1 MKAKTRK
8 VLIISG
14 AVVLALIAIRL
25 MFTRNTL
32 PFGAFLLAG
41 IALAYLIW
49 RAFVKNSKEELR
61 QSARRESM
69 LSEQISSLKQT
80 IDLLNRELEEKN
92 NSKINVV
99 GLNPILH
106 LAVLNID
113 SSFTR
118 PYIRQKDNISF
129 FGALR
134 AEISAEYGIKMEDV
148 LFKYDRDSNSLFL
161 KNFHPEG
168 GFGYTGKSHTSGLS
182 AVGALCMQL
191 MGQGNHDA
199 VKKTLK
205 VMDDWTLG
213 WGGSGAMIEDKK
225 SGTKKPIPLPPGV
238 PTFKQNLGSGTA
250 PQYYAYYATQ
260 AMFQA
265 GGDRWK
271 RWNKM
276 MSEVYPK
283 VQIVT
288 KKGESKYVDHKGQPQ
303 DIGYFQNDDQY
314 GDRPVMDTCLATLQL
329 EVYYRYLPT
338 FKEVKVDDAEIVLG
352 ADDEK
357 SVKTTIEW

>member
-8 VLIISG
+8 LLIISG

-161 KNFHPEG
+161 KNFHPG
-168 GFGYTGKSHTSGLS
+168 LISYSRKQLNWDFANAYKNVNILGKQVYLPADAYAKSTSDELRRDLEIEIDERKIEEFDWLS
-182 AVGALCMQL
+182 PMISSQVCDVLKL
-191 MGQGNHDA
+191 MIG
-199 VKKTLK
+199 K
-205 VMDDWTLG
+205 
-213 WGGSGAMIEDKK
+213 
-225 SGTKKPIPLPPGV
+225 PGV
-238 PTFKQNLGSGTA
+238 NVIL
-250 PQYYAYYATQ
+250 
-260 AMFQA
+260 
-265 GGDRWK
+265 
-271 RWNKM
+271 
-276 MSEVYPK
+276 
-283 VQIVT
+283 
-288 KKGESKYVDHKGQPQ
+288 
-303 DIGYFQNDDQY
+303 
-314 GDRPVMDTCLATLQL
+314 
-329 EVYYRYLPT
+329 LP
-338 FKEVKVDDAEIVLG
+338 DDAEVPSLEEG
-352 ADDEK
+352 QNPDF
-357 SVKTTIEW
+357 VKFAQIKEILSIPEPEPEESAPQEDAL

>member
-1 MKAKTRK
+1 M
-8 VLIISG
+8 IISG

-49 RAFVKNSKEELR
+49 KAFVKNSKEELR

-148 LFKYDRDSNSLFL
+148 LFKYDRGSNSLFL
-161 KNFHPEG
+161 KNFHPG
-168 GFGYTGKSHTSGLS
+168 LISYSRKQLNWDFANAYKNVNILGKQVYLPADAYAKTTSDELRRDLEIEIDERKIEEFDWLS
-182 AVGALCMQL
+182 PMISSQVCDVLKL
-191 MGQGNHDA
+191 MIG
-199 VKKTLK
+199 K
-205 VMDDWTLG
+205 
-213 WGGSGAMIEDKK
+213 
-225 SGTKKPIPLPPGV
+225 PGV
-238 PTFKQNLGSGTA
+238 NVIL
-250 PQYYAYYATQ
+250 
-260 AMFQA
+260 
-265 GGDRWK
+265 
-271 RWNKM
+271 
-276 MSEVYPK
+276 
-283 VQIVT
+283 
-288 KKGESKYVDHKGQPQ
+288 
-303 DIGYFQNDDQY
+303 
-314 GDRPVMDTCLATLQL
+314 
-329 EVYYRYLPT
+329 LP
-338 FKEVKVDDAEIVLG
+338 DDAEVPSLEEG
-352 ADDEK
+352 QNSDF
-357 SVKTTIEW
+357 VKFAQIKEILSIPEPEPEESTPQEAAL

>member
-8 VLIISG
+8 ILIISG

-25 MFTRNTL
+25 MFTRSTL

-161 KNFHPEG
+161 KNFHPG
-168 GFGYTGKSHTSGLS
+168 LISYSRKQLNWDFANAYKNVNILGKQVYLPADAYAKSTSDELRRDLEIEIDERKIEEFDWLS
-182 AVGALCMQL
+182 PMISSQVCDVLKL
-191 MGQGNHDA
+191 MIG
-199 VKKTLK
+199 K
-205 VMDDWTLG
+205 
-213 WGGSGAMIEDKK
+213 
-225 SGTKKPIPLPPGV
+225 PGV
-238 PTFKQNLGSGTA
+238 NVIL
-250 PQYYAYYATQ
+250 
-260 AMFQA
+260 
-265 GGDRWK
+265 
-271 RWNKM
+271 
-276 MSEVYPK
+276 
-283 VQIVT
+283 
-288 KKGESKYVDHKGQPQ
+288 
-303 DIGYFQNDDQY
+303 
-314 GDRPVMDTCLATLQL
+314 
-329 EVYYRYLPT
+329 LP
-338 FKEVKVDDAEIVLG
+338 DDAEVPSLEEG
-352 ADDEK
+352 QNPDF
-357 SVKTTIEW
+357 VKFAQIKEILSIPEPEPEESAPQEDAL

>member
-49 RAFVKNSKEELR
+49 KAFVKNSKEELR

-161 KNFHPEG
+161 KNFHPG
-168 GFGYTGKSHTSGLS
+168 LIYKNVNILGKQVYLPADAYAKTTSDELRRDLEIEIDERKIEEFDWLS
-182 AVGALCMQL
+182 PMISSQVCDVLKL
-191 MGQGNHDA
+191 MIG
-199 VKKTLK
+199 K
-205 VMDDWTLG
+205 
-213 WGGSGAMIEDKK
+213 
-225 SGTKKPIPLPPGV
+225 PGV
-238 PTFKQNLGSGTA
+238 NVIL
-250 PQYYAYYATQ
+250 
-260 AMFQA
+260 
-265 GGDRWK
+265 
-271 RWNKM
+271 
-276 MSEVYPK
+276 
-283 VQIVT
+283 
-288 KKGESKYVDHKGQPQ
+288 
-303 DIGYFQNDDQY
+303 
-314 GDRPVMDTCLATLQL
+314 
-329 EVYYRYLPT
+329 LP
-338 FKEVKVDDAEIVLG
+338 DDAEVPSLEEG
-352 ADDEK
+352 QNSDF
-357 SVKTTIEW
+357 VKFAQIKEILSIPEPEPEESAPQEAAL

>member
-8 VLIISG
+8 ILIISG

-161 KNFHPEG
+161 KNFHPG
-168 GFGYTGKSHTSGLS
+168 LISYSRKQLNWDFANAYKNVNILGKQVYLPADAYAKTTSDELRRDLEIEIDERKIEEFDWLS
-182 AVGALCMQL
+182 PMISSQVCDVLKL
-191 MGQGNHDA
+191 MIG
-199 VKKTLK
+199 K
-205 VMDDWTLG
+205 
-213 WGGSGAMIEDKK
+213 
-225 SGTKKPIPLPPGV
+225 PGV
-238 PTFKQNLGSGTA
+238 NVIL
-250 PQYYAYYATQ
+250 
-260 AMFQA
+260 
-265 GGDRWK
+265 
-271 RWNKM
+271 
-276 MSEVYPK
+276 
-283 VQIVT
+283 
-288 KKGESKYVDHKGQPQ
+288 
-303 DIGYFQNDDQY
+303 
-314 GDRPVMDTCLATLQL
+314 
-329 EVYYRYLPT
+329 LP
-338 FKEVKVDDAEIVLG
+338 DDAEVPSLEEG
-352 ADDEK
+352 QNSDF
-357 SVKTTIEW
+357 VKFAQIKEILSIPEPEPEESAPQEAAL

>member
-8 VLIISG
+8 ILIISG

-49 RAFVKNSKEELR
+49 KAFVKNSKEELR

-148 LFKYDRDSNSLFL
+148 LFKYDRGSNSLFL
-161 KNFHPEG
+161 KNFHPG
-168 GFGYTGKSHTSGLS
+168 LISYSRKQLNWDFANAYKNVNILGKQVYLPADAYAKTTSDELRRDLEIEIDERKIEEFDWLS
-182 AVGALCMQL
+182 PMISSQVCDVLKL
-191 MGQGNHDA
+191 MIG
-199 VKKTLK
+199 K
-205 VMDDWTLG
+205 
-213 WGGSGAMIEDKK
+213 
-225 SGTKKPIPLPPGV
+225 PGV
-238 PTFKQNLGSGTA
+238 NVIL
-250 PQYYAYYATQ
+250 
-260 AMFQA
+260 
-265 GGDRWK
+265 
-271 RWNKM
+271 
-276 MSEVYPK
+276 
-283 VQIVT
+283 
-288 KKGESKYVDHKGQPQ
+288 
-303 DIGYFQNDDQY
+303 
-314 GDRPVMDTCLATLQL
+314 
-329 EVYYRYLPT
+329 LP
-338 FKEVKVDDAEIVLG
+338 DDAEVPSLEEG
-352 ADDEK
+352 QNSDF
-357 SVKTTIEW
+357 VKFAQIKEILSIPEPEPEESAPQEAAL

>member
-8 VLIISG
+8 ILIISG

-161 KNFHPEG
+161 KNFHPG
-168 GFGYTGKSHTSGLS
+168 LISYSRKQLNWDFANAYKNVNILGKQVYLPADAYAKNTSDELRRDLEIEIDERKIEEFDWLS
-182 AVGALCMQL
+182 PMISSQVCDVLKL
-191 MGQGNHDA
+191 MIG
-199 VKKTLK
+199 K
-205 VMDDWTLG
+205 
-213 WGGSGAMIEDKK
+213 
-225 SGTKKPIPLPPGV
+225 PGV
-238 PTFKQNLGSGTA
+238 NVIL
-250 PQYYAYYATQ
+250 
-260 AMFQA
+260 
-265 GGDRWK
+265 
-271 RWNKM
+271 
-276 MSEVYPK
+276 
-283 VQIVT
+283 
-288 KKGESKYVDHKGQPQ
+288 
-303 DIGYFQNDDQY
+303 
-314 GDRPVMDTCLATLQL
+314 
-329 EVYYRYLPT
+329 LP
-338 FKEVKVDDAEIVLG
+338 DDAEVPSLEEG
-352 ADDEK
+352 QNSDF
-357 SVKTTIEW
+357 VKFAQIKEILSIPEPEPEESAPQEAAL

>member
-32 PFGAFLLAG
+32 PFGAFLMAG

-129 FGALR
+129 F
-134 AEISAEYGIKMEDV
+134 I
-148 LFKYDRDSNSLFL
+148 NSIL
-161 KNFHPEG
+161 
-168 GFGYTGKSHTSGLS
+168 
-182 AVGALCMQL
+182 
-191 MGQGNHDA
+191 
-199 VKKTLK
+199 
-205 VMDDWTLG
+205 
-213 WGGSGAMIEDKK
+213 
-225 SGTKKPIPLPPGV
+225 
-238 PTFKQNLGSGTA
+238 
-250 PQYYAYYATQ
+250 
-260 AMFQA
+260 
-265 GGDRWK
+265 
-271 RWNKM
+271 
-276 MSEVYPK
+276 
-283 VQIVT
+283 
-288 KKGESKYVDHKGQPQ
+288 
-303 DIGYFQNDDQY
+303 
-314 GDRPVMDTCLATLQL
+314 
-329 EVYYRYLPT
+329 
-338 FKEVKVDDAEIVLG
+338 
-352 ADDEK
+352 
-357 SVKTTIEW
+357 

>member
-8 VLIISG
+8 ILIISG

-161 KNFHPEG
+161 KNFHPG
-168 GFGYTGKSHTSGLS
+168 LISYSRKQLNWDFANAYKNVNILGKLVYLPADAYAKTTSDELRRDLEIEIDERKIEEFDWLS
-182 AVGALCMQL
+182 PMISSQVCDVLKL
-191 MGQGNHDA
+191 MIG
-199 VKKTLK
+199 K
-205 VMDDWTLG
+205 
-213 WGGSGAMIEDKK
+213 
-225 SGTKKPIPLPPGV
+225 PGV
-238 PTFKQNLGSGTA
+238 NVIL
-250 PQYYAYYATQ
+250 
-260 AMFQA
+260 
-265 GGDRWK
+265 
-271 RWNKM
+271 
-276 MSEVYPK
+276 
-283 VQIVT
+283 
-288 KKGESKYVDHKGQPQ
+288 
-303 DIGYFQNDDQY
+303 
-314 GDRPVMDTCLATLQL
+314 
-329 EVYYRYLPT
+329 LP
-338 FKEVKVDDAEIVLG
+338 DDAEVPSLEEG
-352 ADDEK
+352 QNSDF
-357 SVKTTIEW
+357 VKFAQIKEILSIPEPEPQESAPQEAAL

>member
-8 VLIISG
+8 ILIISG

-148 LFKYDRDSNSLFL
+148 LFKYDRGSNSLFL
-161 KNFHPEG
+161 KNFHPG
-168 GFGYTGKSHTSGLS
+168 LISYSRKQLNWDFANAYKNVNILGKQVYLPADAYAKTTSYELRRDIEIEIDERKIEEFDWLS
-182 AVGALCMQL
+182 PMISSQVCDVLKL
-191 MGQGNHDA
+191 MIG
-199 VKKTLK
+199 K
-205 VMDDWTLG
+205 
-213 WGGSGAMIEDKK
+213 
-225 SGTKKPIPLPPGV
+225 PGV
-238 PTFKQNLGSGTA
+238 NVIL
-250 PQYYAYYATQ
+250 
-260 AMFQA
+260 
-265 GGDRWK
+265 
-271 RWNKM
+271 
-276 MSEVYPK
+276 
-283 VQIVT
+283 
-288 KKGESKYVDHKGQPQ
+288 
-303 DIGYFQNDDQY
+303 
-314 GDRPVMDTCLATLQL
+314 
-329 EVYYRYLPT
+329 LP
-338 FKEVKVDDAEIVLG
+338 DDAEVPSLEEG
-352 ADDEK
+352 QNSDF
-357 SVKTTIEW
+357 VKFAQIKEILSIPEPEPEESAPQEAAL

>member
-32 PFGAFLLAG
+32 PFGAFLMAG

-161 KNFHPEG
+161 KNFHPG
-168 GFGYTGKSHTSGLS
+168 LISYSRKQLNWDFANAYKNVNILGKQVYLPADAYAKTTSDELRRDLEIEIDERKIEEFDWLS
-182 AVGALCMQL
+182 PMISSQVCDVLKL
-191 MGQGNHDA
+191 MIG
-199 VKKTLK
+199 K
-205 VMDDWTLG
+205 
-213 WGGSGAMIEDKK
+213 
-225 SGTKKPIPLPPGV
+225 PGV
-238 PTFKQNLGSGTA
+238 NVIL
-250 PQYYAYYATQ
+250 
-260 AMFQA
+260 
-265 GGDRWK
+265 
-271 RWNKM
+271 
-276 MSEVYPK
+276 
-283 VQIVT
+283 
-288 KKGESKYVDHKGQPQ
+288 
-303 DIGYFQNDDQY
+303 
-314 GDRPVMDTCLATLQL
+314 
-329 EVYYRYLPT
+329 LP
-338 FKEVKVDDAEIVLG
+338 DDAEVPSLEEG
-352 ADDEK
+352 QNSDF
-357 SVKTTIEW
+357 VKFAQIKEILSIPEPEPEESAPQEAAL

>member
-8 VLIISG
+8 ILIISG

-32 PFGAFLLAG
+32 PFGAFLMAG

-161 KNFHPEG
+161 KNFHPG
-168 GFGYTGKSHTSGLS
+168 LISYSRKQLNWDFANAYKNVNILGKQVYLPADAYAKTTSDELRRDLEIEIDERKIEEFDWLS
-182 AVGALCMQL
+182 PMISSQVCDVLKL
-191 MGQGNHDA
+191 MIG
-199 VKKTLK
+199 K
-205 VMDDWTLG
+205 
-213 WGGSGAMIEDKK
+213 
-225 SGTKKPIPLPPGV
+225 PGV
-238 PTFKQNLGSGTA
+238 NVIL
-250 PQYYAYYATQ
+250 
-260 AMFQA
+260 
-265 GGDRWK
+265 
-271 RWNKM
+271 
-276 MSEVYPK
+276 
-283 VQIVT
+283 
-288 KKGESKYVDHKGQPQ
+288 
-303 DIGYFQNDDQY
+303 
-314 GDRPVMDTCLATLQL
+314 
-329 EVYYRYLPT
+329 LP
-338 FKEVKVDDAEIVLG
+338 DDAEVPSLEEG
-352 ADDEK
+352 QNSDF
-357 SVKTTIEW
+357 VKFAQIKEILSIPEPEPEESAPQEAAL

>member
-8 VLIISG
+8 ILIISG

-32 PFGAFLLAG
+32 PFGACLLAG

-161 KNFHPEG
+161 KNFHPG
-168 GFGYTGKSHTSGLS
+168 LISYSRKQLNWDFANAYKNVNILGKQVYLPADAYAKTTSDELRRDLEIEIDERKIEEFDWLS
-182 AVGALCMQL
+182 PMISSQVCDVLKL
-191 MGQGNHDA
+191 MIG
-199 VKKTLK
+199 K
-205 VMDDWTLG
+205 
-213 WGGSGAMIEDKK
+213 
-225 SGTKKPIPLPPGV
+225 PGV
-238 PTFKQNLGSGTA
+238 NVIL
-250 PQYYAYYATQ
+250 
-260 AMFQA
+260 
-265 GGDRWK
+265 
-271 RWNKM
+271 
-276 MSEVYPK
+276 
-283 VQIVT
+283 
-288 KKGESKYVDHKGQPQ
+288 
-303 DIGYFQNDDQY
+303 
-314 GDRPVMDTCLATLQL
+314 
-329 EVYYRYLPT
+329 LP
-338 FKEVKVDDAEIVLG
+338 DDAEVPSLEEG
-352 ADDEK
+352 QNSDF
-357 SVKTTIEW
+357 VKFAQIKEILSIPEPEPEESAPQEAAL

>member
-49 RAFVKNSKEELR
+49 KAFVKNSKEELR

-161 KNFHPEG
+161 KNFHPG
-168 GFGYTGKSHTSGLS
+168 LISYSRKQLNWDFANAYKNVNILGKQVYLPADAYAKTTSDELRRDLEIEIDERKIEEFDWLS
-182 AVGALCMQL
+182 PMISSQVCDVLKL
-191 MGQGNHDA
+191 MIG
-199 VKKTLK
+199 K
-205 VMDDWTLG
+205 
-213 WGGSGAMIEDKK
+213 
-225 SGTKKPIPLPPGV
+225 PGV
-238 PTFKQNLGSGTA
+238 NVIL
-250 PQYYAYYATQ
+250 
-260 AMFQA
+260 
-265 GGDRWK
+265 
-271 RWNKM
+271 
-276 MSEVYPK
+276 
-283 VQIVT
+283 
-288 KKGESKYVDHKGQPQ
+288 
-303 DIGYFQNDDQY
+303 
-314 GDRPVMDTCLATLQL
+314 
-329 EVYYRYLPT
+329 LP
-338 FKEVKVDDAEIVLG
+338 DDAEVPSLEEG
-352 ADDEK
+352 QNSDF
-357 SVKTTIEW
+357 VKFAQIKEILSIPEPEPEESAPQEAAL

>member
-8 VLIISG
+8 ILIIAG
-14 AVVLALIAIRL
+14 AVVVALIAIRL

-148 LFKYDRDSNSLFL
+148 LFKYDRGSNSLFL
-161 KNFHPEG
+161 KNFHPG
-168 GFGYTGKSHTSGLS
+168 LISYSRKQLNWDFANAYKNVNILGKQVYLPADAYAKTTSDELRRDLEIEIDERKIEEFDWLS
-182 AVGALCMQL
+182 PMISSQVCDVLKL
-191 MGQGNHDA
+191 MIG
-199 VKKTLK
+199 K
-205 VMDDWTLG
+205 
-213 WGGSGAMIEDKK
+213 
-225 SGTKKPIPLPPGV
+225 PGV
-238 PTFKQNLGSGTA
+238 NVIL
-250 PQYYAYYATQ
+250 
-260 AMFQA
+260 
-265 GGDRWK
+265 
-271 RWNKM
+271 
-276 MSEVYPK
+276 
-283 VQIVT
+283 
-288 KKGESKYVDHKGQPQ
+288 
-303 DIGYFQNDDQY
+303 
-314 GDRPVMDTCLATLQL
+314 
-329 EVYYRYLPT
+329 LP
-338 FKEVKVDDAEIVLG
+338 DDAEVPSLEEG
-352 ADDEK
+352 QNSDF
-357 SVKTTIEW
+357 VKFAQIKEILSIPEPEPEESAPQEAAL

>member
-8 VLIISG
+8 ILIIAG
-14 AVVLALIAIRL
+14 AVVVALIAIRL

-161 KNFHPEG
+161 KNFHPG
-168 GFGYTGKSHTSGLS
+168 LISYSRKQLNWDFANAYKNVNILGKQVYLPADAYAKTTSDELRRDLEIEIDERKIEEFDWLS
-182 AVGALCMQL
+182 PMISSQVCDVLKL
-191 MGQGNHDA
+191 MIG
-199 VKKTLK
+199 K
-205 VMDDWTLG
+205 
-213 WGGSGAMIEDKK
+213 
-225 SGTKKPIPLPPGV
+225 PGV
-238 PTFKQNLGSGTA
+238 NVIL
-250 PQYYAYYATQ
+250 
-260 AMFQA
+260 
-265 GGDRWK
+265 
-271 RWNKM
+271 
-276 MSEVYPK
+276 
-283 VQIVT
+283 
-288 KKGESKYVDHKGQPQ
+288 
-303 DIGYFQNDDQY
+303 
-314 GDRPVMDTCLATLQL
+314 
-329 EVYYRYLPT
+329 LP
-338 FKEVKVDDAEIVLG
+338 DDAEVPSLEEG
-352 ADDEK
+352 QNSDF
-357 SVKTTIEW
+357 VKFAQIKEILSIPEPEPEESAPQEAAL

>member
-8 VLIISG
+8 ILIISG

-25 MFTRNTL
+25 MFTRSTL

-161 KNFHPEG
+161 KNFHPG
-168 GFGYTGKSHTSGLS
+168 LISYSRKQLNWDFANAYKNVNILGKQVYLPADAYAKSTSDELRRDLEIEIDERKIEEFDWLS
-182 AVGALCMQL
+182 PMISSQVCDVLKL
-191 MGQGNHDA
+191 MIG
-199 VKKTLK
+199 K
-205 VMDDWTLG
+205 
-213 WGGSGAMIEDKK
+213 
-225 SGTKKPIPLPPGV
+225 PGV
-238 PTFKQNLGSGTA
+238 NVIL
-250 PQYYAYYATQ
+250 
-260 AMFQA
+260 
-265 GGDRWK
+265 
-271 RWNKM
+271 
-276 MSEVYPK
+276 
-283 VQIVT
+283 
-288 KKGESKYVDHKGQPQ
+288 
-303 DIGYFQNDDQY
+303 
-314 GDRPVMDTCLATLQL
+314 
-329 EVYYRYLPT
+329 LP
-338 FKEVKVDDAEIVLG
+338 DDAEVPSLEEG
-352 ADDEK
+352 QNPDF
-357 SVKTTIEW
+357 VKFTQIKEILSIPEPEPEESAPQEDAL

>member
-8 VLIISG
+8 ILIISG

-49 RAFVKNSKEELR
+49 KAFVKNSKEELR

-161 KNFHPEG
+161 KNFHPG
-168 GFGYTGKSHTSGLS
+168 LISYSRKQLNWDFANAYKNVNILGKQVYLPADAYAKTTSDELRRDLEIEIDERKIEEFDWLS
-182 AVGALCMQL
+182 PMISSQVCDVLKL
-191 MGQGNHDA
+191 MIG
-199 VKKTLK
+199 K
-205 VMDDWTLG
+205 
-213 WGGSGAMIEDKK
+213 
-225 SGTKKPIPLPPGV
+225 PGV
-238 PTFKQNLGSGTA
+238 NVIL
-250 PQYYAYYATQ
+250 
-260 AMFQA
+260 
-265 GGDRWK
+265 
-271 RWNKM
+271 
-276 MSEVYPK
+276 
-283 VQIVT
+283 
-288 KKGESKYVDHKGQPQ
+288 
-303 DIGYFQNDDQY
+303 
-314 GDRPVMDTCLATLQL
+314 
-329 EVYYRYLPT
+329 LP
-338 FKEVKVDDAEIVLG
+338 DDAEVPSLEEG
-352 ADDEK
+352 QNSDF
-357 SVKTTIEW
+357 VKFAQIKEILSIPEPEPEESAPQEAAL

>member
-49 RAFVKNSKEELR
+49 KAFVKNSKEELR

-148 LFKYDRDSNSLFL
+148 LFKYDRGSNSLFL
-161 KNFHPEG
+161 KNFHPG
-168 GFGYTGKSHTSGLS
+168 LISYSRKQLNWDFANAYKNVNILGKQVYLPADAYAKTTSDELRRDLEIEIDERKIEEFDWLS
-182 AVGALCMQL
+182 PMISSQVCDVLKL
-191 MGQGNHDA
+191 MIG
-199 VKKTLK
+199 K
-205 VMDDWTLG
+205 
-213 WGGSGAMIEDKK
+213 
-225 SGTKKPIPLPPGV
+225 PGV
-238 PTFKQNLGSGTA
+238 NVIL
-250 PQYYAYYATQ
+250 
-260 AMFQA
+260 
-265 GGDRWK
+265 
-271 RWNKM
+271 
-276 MSEVYPK
+276 
-283 VQIVT
+283 
-288 KKGESKYVDHKGQPQ
+288 
-303 DIGYFQNDDQY
+303 
-314 GDRPVMDTCLATLQL
+314 
-329 EVYYRYLPT
+329 LP
-338 FKEVKVDDAEIVLG
+338 DDAEVPSLEEG
-352 ADDEK
+352 QNSDF
-357 SVKTTIEW
+357 VKFAQIKEILSIPEPEPEESAPQEAAL

>member
-161 KNFHPEG
+161 KNFHPG
-168 GFGYTGKSHTSGLS
+168 LISYSRKQLNWDFANAYKNVNILGKQVYLPADAYAKTTSDELRRDLEIEIDERKIEEFDWLS
-182 AVGALCMQL
+182 PMISSQVCDVLKL
-191 MGQGNHDA
+191 MIG
-199 VKKTLK
+199 K
-205 VMDDWTLG
+205 
-213 WGGSGAMIEDKK
+213 
-225 SGTKKPIPLPPGV
+225 PGV
-238 PTFKQNLGSGTA
+238 NVIL
-250 PQYYAYYATQ
+250 
-260 AMFQA
+260 
-265 GGDRWK
+265 
-271 RWNKM
+271 
-276 MSEVYPK
+276 
-283 VQIVT
+283 
-288 KKGESKYVDHKGQPQ
+288 
-303 DIGYFQNDDQY
+303 
-314 GDRPVMDTCLATLQL
+314 
-329 EVYYRYLPT
+329 LP
-338 FKEVKVDDAEIVLG
+338 DDAEVPSLEEG
-352 ADDEK
+352 QNSDF
-357 SVKTTIEW
+357 VKFAQIKEILSIPEPEPEESAPQEAAL